1 LRSSANIAPAKVGN
15 DWHIHRQLHRFK
27 ISDDSDLCLKST
39 SSNDDIDSLLDAA
52 SRLRNEADVLEAKM
66 KKSRSLRKEQEQEE
80 SAGQQKAVAPIYTDI
95 RDSCWN
101 VTYRFA
107 TEPISSQTNDNEK
120 ESEKPL
126 KFFSGKLT
134 LIFRADGYTDI
145 VSHEGRGSSTLTFL
159 KFWGWDEEIS
169 SEDSLRYLSWSAD
182 VDVPEEGT
190 SRFYFNA
197 RIDED
202 ISELGISD
210 GKVTVKRDLE
220 APGGFWGVFNAA
232 GILAQ
237 FRLCGD
243 FLCKPA
249 PRPSKE

>member
-1 LRSSANIAPAKVGN
+1 M
-15 DWHIHRQLHRFK
+15 Q
-27 ISDDSDLCLKST
+27 
-39 SSNDDIDSLLDAA
+39 
-52 SRLRNEADVLEAKM
+52 E
-66 KKSRSLRKEQEQEE
+66 SRSLKKEQEQEE
-80 SAGQQKAVAPIYTDI
+80 SAGQKKVVAPIYTDI

-107 TEPISSQTNDNEK
+107 TEPIISSQTNDNEK
-120 ESEKPL
+120 EPEKPL

-134 LIFRADGYTDI
+134 LTFRADGYTDL
-145 VSHEGRGSSTLTFL
+145 VSHEGRGSSTLTFH
-159 KFWGWDEEIS
+159 KFWGWDEDIS
-169 SEDSLRYLSWSAD
+169 VEDSVRYLSWSAD
-182 VDVPEEGT
+182 VDVPEEGI

-197 RIDED
+197 RVDED
-202 ISELGISD
+202 RSELVITD

-220 APGGFWGVFNAA
+220 APRGFWGVFNAA

-249 PRPSKE
+249 PRPSSE